1 MEKDFLK
8 KYESE
13 IKEIS
18 HKLIDSD
25 KRWMLVRISKIWKDI
40 LDEVCK
46 YNIDI
51 SVCIKSGYLPV
62 HISSTYL
69 REENIYENLLF
80 IFKKHTSEILLLL
93 TYSEDTVIDSS
104 KTNDFINKLSTK
116 NKLKEFFSEFTQHNV
131 DMLTLL
137 NVTKE
142 ISKNINIL
150 EFRLRKA
157 DIDNIH
163 SLFNII
169 EEKEMLT
176 LFGYY
181 LYVHYYRQYLLSH
194 KYYSI
199 INLVCDTKKIN
210 VTQVRAVCS
219 FLYSVIFDKNTIPP
233 ENILTYTDLSDQNII
248 LNKFEEI
255 ENFQYAYTYKN
266 IFDNF
271 VIIDCSEISIR
282 KNNHNLLNII
292 LKQAKKLTQSII
304 IISKKRIIDDTVLN
318 INFDNLDS
326 SNYHFIQNNSKNMQ
340 KYISKFKNAFNK
352 KYIPSWIELVDYFME
367 EYVEKM
373 STSIYK
379 SAVIEKYLA
388 DRYAP
393 IILALYDFF
402 EFLRNEYYI
411 AQEDYNKFINLCN
424 TIYGAENTQ
433 IDISDTNTNIDP
445 IVVFTEAIYELYINN
460 IELFTDDNT
469 RKPFIYINKKNQKEL
484 LCFNYIADVIPFIK
498 NNRDKINL
506 YNNFSNIFIE
516 AESTEELL
524 QQIRNSLIEKQ
535 LQVVNKNRKD
545 YRIGSQSYFA
555 LDVAQL
561 KEFVAQRE

>member
-69 REENIYENLLF
+69 REENIYKNLLL
-80 IFKKHTSEILLLL
+80 IFKQHTSEILLLL

-104 KTNDFINKLSTK
+104 KTNDFINNLSTK

-181 LYVHYYRQYLLSH
+181 LYVHYY
-194 KYYSI
+194 K
-199 INLVCDTKKIN
+199 T
-210 VTQVRAVCS
+210 
-219 FLYSVIFDKNTIPP
+219 
-233 ENILTYTDLSDQNII
+233 
-248 LNKFEEI
+248 
-255 ENFQYAYTYKN
+255 
-266 IFDNF
+266 
-271 VIIDCSEISIR
+271 
-282 KNNHNLLNII
+282 
-292 LKQAKKLTQSII
+292 
-304 IISKKRIIDDTVLN
+304 
-318 INFDNLDS
+318 
-326 SNYHFIQNNSKNMQ
+326 
-340 KYISKFKNAFNK
+340 
-352 KYIPSWIELVDYFME
+352 
-367 EYVEKM
+367 
-373 STSIYK
+373 
-379 SAVIEKYLA
+379 
-388 DRYAP
+388 
-393 IILALYDFF
+393 
-402 EFLRNEYYI
+402 
-411 AQEDYNKFINLCN
+411 
-424 TIYGAENTQ
+424 
-433 IDISDTNTNIDP
+433 
-445 IVVFTEAIYELYINN
+445 
-460 IELFTDDNT
+460 
-469 RKPFIYINKKNQKEL
+469 
-484 LCFNYIADVIPFIK
+484 IPFI
-498 NNRDKINL
+498 
-506 YNNFSNIFIE
+506 S
-516 AESTEELL
+516 
-524 QQIRNSLIEKQ
+524 
-535 LQVVNKNRKD
+535 
-545 YRIGSQSYFA
+545 
-555 LDVAQL
+555 
-561 KEFVAQRE
+561 